1 MLNIS
6 SIQAR
11 FGHRIAVNNG
21 ANVGEIKKV
30 VASEYYSAESGYA
43 CFFYFLFLWC
53 DQLMQKN
60 SHILLILFYKNYWL
74 HTHPMEDMRSETLA
88 HT

>member
-43 CFFYFLFLWC
+43 CFFYYFLFLLGC
-53 DQLMQKN
+53 DQLMQ
-60 SHILLILFYKNYWL
+60 SIHVIF
-74 HTHPMEDMRSETLA
+74 
-88 HT
+88 

>member
-43 CFFYFLFLWC
+43 CLFFIFCFLLWC
-53 DQLMQKN
+53 DQLMQ
-60 SHILLILFYKNYWL
+60 SIDIIFYFCFARITGSIHIQWK
-74 HTHPMEDMRSETLA
+74 T
-88 HT
+88 